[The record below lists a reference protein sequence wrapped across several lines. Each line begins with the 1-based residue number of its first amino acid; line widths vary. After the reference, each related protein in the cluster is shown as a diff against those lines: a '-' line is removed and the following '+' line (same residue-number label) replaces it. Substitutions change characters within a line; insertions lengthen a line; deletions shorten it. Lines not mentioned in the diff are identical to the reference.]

1 MSRDKMQ
8 FRRFGRTDLQVS
20 LIGLGSGGLSQLGQ
34 FTGVS
39 EQQSV
44 AVVSRALDLGINLI
58 DTSAGYR
65 ESEVLIGRAIESVS
79 RDSVVLASK
88 FHPVDL
94 GSGSVIDQA
103 ALQVSLERSLQR
115 LGVDHLDLFQFHGVP
130 PEYYDEVVDRFLPVA
145 RTLQEQGK
153 FRFLGIT
160 ERYHLDGG
168 HSMLRR
174 ALADDHFDSIMVGYN
189 LLAPGAEHWILPEAR
204 RRDVAVM
211 GMFAVRRALSNL
223 VRLKESI
230 DDLKERGVI
239 SVDALSEDG
248 PLDWLLQ
255 GEVDSV
261 TSAAYKFVAG
271 QPDISSVLTG
281 TGNVS
286 HLEANV
292 RAVLGQPVPDEHR
305 KRLSQLFGAVVDP
318 MGP

>member
-1 MSRDKMQ
+1 MPREQMQ

-20 LIGLGSGGLSQLGQ
+20 LVGLGSGGPSQLGQ
-34 FTGVS
+34 TAGVP

-44 AVVSRALDLGINLI
+44 EVVRRALDLGVNLL
-58 DTSAGYR
+58 DTSAGYL
-65 ESEVLIGRAIESVS
+65 ESEVLMGRAIEDIS

-94 GSGSVIDQA
+94 GSGSVTDQGT
-103 ALQVSLERSLQR
+103 LQTSLERSLRR
-115 LGVDHLDLFQFHGVP
+115 LGVDHLDLFQFHGVIP
-130 PEYYDEVVDRFLPVA
+130 QLYDDVVDRFLPIA
-145 RTLQEQGK
+145 RSLQEQGK

-189 LLAPGAEHWILPEAR
+189 LLAPGAERYILPEAR
-204 RRDVAVM
+204 KRDVAVM
-211 GMFAVRRALSNL
+211 GMFAVRRALSDAA
-223 VRLKESI
+223 RLKESI
-230 DDLKERGVI
+230 GDLKERGII
-239 SVDALSEDG
+239 STDALSEDG
-248 PLDWLLQ
+248 PLDWLVG

-261 TSAAYKFVAG
+261 SSAGYKFVAG
-271 QPDISSVLTG
+271 NPDISAVLTG

-292 RAVLGQPVPDEHR
+292 RAVLGPPLPDEHR
-305 KRLSQLFGAVVDP
+305 KRLLELFGAVVDP